1 MTALRRCG
9 AAVRL
14 RDPMLERLAEWWRRA
29 SCGAAG
35 LVRLRLGA
43 ALFAGALLAPVVD
56 AAPLPPPARAE
67 VLALLDRLEASGC
80 TFFRNDGWHSGAR
93 AKEHLLEKLA
103 HVEKHASLSTAER
116 FIEVAASSSSVT
128 GKPYLVRCGSAEP
141 VTSAA
146 WLTRELQDVRKQPTP
161 RGPK

>member
-1 MTALRRCG
+1 
-9 AAVRL
+9 
-14 RDPMLERLAEWWRRA
+14 MLERTAKWGRRG
-29 SCGAAG
+29 SRGATW
-35 LVRLRLGA
+35 LVRLRVGA
-43 ALFAGALLAPVVD
+43 ALVAGGLLAPAVD

-67 VLALLDRLEASGC
+67 VLALLDRLAASGC
-80 TFFRNDGWHSGAR
+80 TFFRNGSWHSGAR

-103 HVEKHASLSTAER
+103 HAEKHASLPTAER
-116 FIEVAASSSSVT
+116 FIEVAASSSSIT
-128 GKPYLVRCGSAEP
+128 GMPYQVRCGSTEP

>member
-1 MTALRRCG
+1 
-9 AAVRL
+9 
-14 RDPMLERLAEWWRRA
+14 MLERLAEWWWHA
-29 SCGAAG
+29 SRGAAG

-43 ALFAGALLAPVVD
+43 ALVAGALLAPAVA

-80 TFFRNDGWHSGAR
+80 TFFRNDSWHSGAR

-103 HVEKHASLSTAER
+103 HAEKHASLPTAER
-116 FIEVAASSSSVT
+116 FIEVAASSSSIT
-128 GKPYLVRCGSAEP
+128 GQPYLVRCGSAEP